1 MRRFWGVLLCLV
13 MVLGLLPAAALA
25 DEGSEMETTELNITK
40 TVAQAGNVAPG
51 AATFT
56 FELLLGGIEDEDGNP
71 IYKRLGTATIT
82 TDGAGTT
89 QHTLSFQTPKDT
101 VDGEYPDTI
110 WYDVYLREI
119 PGGDPCWDYS
129 DALYQVNRSASD
141 DGSYSY
147 TFSLCSESGED
158 DTQPTAAFTNNQRLP
173 GGKRGP

>member
-1 MRRFWGVLLCLV
+1 

-25 DEGSEMETTELNITK
+25 DEGPEMETTVLDITK

-56 FELLLGGIEDEDGNP
+56 FELLLGGREDEEGNLT
-71 IYKRLGTATIT
+71 YESLGTATIT

-110 WYDVYLREI
+110 WYYVYLREI

-129 DALYQVNRSASD
+129 DALYQVNRSTNN

-147 TFSLCSESGED
+147 TFSPCHEYSGDDPQPYPVVLADVLCS
-158 DTQPTAAFTNNQRLP
+158 PR
-173 GGKRGP
+173 KRG